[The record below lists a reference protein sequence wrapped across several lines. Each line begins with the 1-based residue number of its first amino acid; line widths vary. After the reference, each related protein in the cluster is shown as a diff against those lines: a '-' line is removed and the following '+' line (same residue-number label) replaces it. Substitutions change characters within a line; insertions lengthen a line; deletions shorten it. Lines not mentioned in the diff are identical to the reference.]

1 MRVARMC
8 ASTAPPTGADSR
20 RDRFRAI
27 YDANYSRL
35 LGYALRRAPTAED
48 AADVV
53 AETFLTTWRRLG
65 DVPAGDE
72 ARLWLYGVARRVL
85 ANQRRGER
93 RRERLGARL
102 HLEPPLREPA
112 PDSEVSVELE
122 TVRDAFERLNARD
135 QEVLTLVA
143 WERLDAR
150 EVALV
155 LGCSRT
161 AARVRLHR
169 ARRRFARKLAEAGMT
184 VGRFHSAGPPPNR
197 LIDSYEVEDAL

>member
-1 MRVARMC
+1 MC
-8 ASTAPPTGADSR
+8 ASTVPPTGADSR

-27 YDANYSRL
+27 YDENYPRL
-35 LGYALRRAPTAED
+35 LGYALRRAPTGED

-53 AETFLTTWRRLG
+53 AETFLAAWRRLD
-65 DVPAGDE
+65 DVPPGDE

-93 RRERLGARL
+93 RRDRLGARL
-102 HLEPPLREPA
+102 HREPSLPPPA
-112 PDSEVSVELE
+112 PDSEPSVELE
-122 TVRDAFERLNARD
+122 PVRVAFGRLNARD

-143 WERLDAR
+143 WEGLDPR
-150 EVALV
+150 GIALV

-169 ARRRFARKLAEAGMT
+169 ARRRFARKLAEAGVMPQT
-184 VGRFHSAGPPPNR
+184 AGTPPNR
-197 LIDSYEVEDAL
+197 LIDSFELEDV